1 MIESTLTFNNHLY
14 RVDHNHP
21 YDLSITLNPKS
32 ENPNCYYTDPPVLET
47 IRAHGFVGSVSEGGP
62 CNHRRITLAPHG
74 NGTHTE
80 CYGHCVE
87 DEEATLN
94 RCLKEFWYVAQ
105 VITIDPT
112 TRGMDQV
119 IEESQVTPHLI
130 EGVEA
135 LILRTLPNNPQKQ
148 TRNYSGTNPPY
159 LSAALTKALAQAGI
173 SQLLVDLPSVDREE
187 DDGQLSAH
195 KAFWGLDQGE
205 VRRNN
210 TITELI
216 YVPASVPDELYL
228 LNLQVMNLANDAA
241 PSRPIVYPLIS

>member
-1 MIESTLTFNNHLY
+1 
-14 RVDHNHP
+14 
-21 YDLSITLNPKS
+21 
-32 ENPNCYYTDPPVLET
+32 
-47 IRAHGFVGSVSEGGP
+47 
-62 CNHRRITLAPHG
+62 
-74 NGTHTE
+74 
-80 CYGHCVE
+80 
-87 DEEATLN
+87 
-94 RCLKEFWYVAQ
+94 
-105 VITIDPT
+105 
-112 TRGMDQV
+112 MDQV

-195 KAFWGLDQGE
+195 KTFWGLDQGE
-205 VRRNN
+205 IRRNN